1 MKMTVVEKNKILTKK
16 NEHQHEIRADPHNP
30 ESTLLVWIR
39 DISYLDVQKAAQ
51 TMFVVGGEGVT
62 LDLESY
68 WKYAFTNWVVRTEPE
83 LTAEEMTQ
91 INAYVG
97 EQLASLL
104 PKPDELAEA
113 MSGGFTKANS

>member
-1 MKMTVVEKNKILTKK
+1 MTVVEKNKILTKK
-16 NEHQHEIRADPHNP
+16 NERQHEIRADPDNP

-62 LDLESY
+62 LDLEAY
-68 WKYAFTNWVVRTEPE
+68 WEYAFTNWVVRTEPE

-91 INAYVG
+91 LNAYVG
-97 EQLASLL
+97 EQLARLL

>member
-1 MKMTVVEKNKILTKK
+1 VKMTVVEKNKILTKK

>member
-1 MKMTVVEKNKILTKK
+1 MTVVEKNKILTKK
-16 NEHQHEIRADPHNP
+16 NERQHEIRADPDNP

-51 TMFVVGGEGVT
+51 TMFVVGGEGGVA
-62 LDLESY
+62 LDLEAY
-68 WKYAFTNWVVRTEPE
+68 WGYAFTNWVVRTEPT

-91 INAYVG
+91 LNAYVG
-97 EQLASLL
+97 EQLARLL

>member
-1 MKMTVVEKNKILTKK
+1 MTVVEKNKILTKK